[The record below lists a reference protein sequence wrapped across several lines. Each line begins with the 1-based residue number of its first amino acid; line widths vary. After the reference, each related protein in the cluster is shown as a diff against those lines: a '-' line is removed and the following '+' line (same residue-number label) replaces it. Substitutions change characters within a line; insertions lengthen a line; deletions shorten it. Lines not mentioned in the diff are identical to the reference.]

1 MLIMINDIIYN
12 LIEELMKRIFLE
24 MNYIDNMRVLINV
37 KGNFIV

>member
-1 MLIMINDIIYN
+1 MLIMINDVIYN